1 MNDYAMVSL
10 PVAALIIFVVLLK
23 VLPWNSTR
31 KERDRPH
38 DGIEETAV
46 LSAVPPPA
54 PQEPQSIYR
63 DIEPEQL
70 VVRHLNAGRA
80 TLMVRHRARMRACT
94 AHLVIWSGKKKRR
107 IQDSYYD
114 LGIIQANG
122 IGHDIVEQFLG
133 IAQEKIGSL
142 TATGTQKQ
150 RRRRKS
156 AAESAPEASL
166 EAEAQASRSA
176 DAGQPAAASNEPA
189 VSVEENQEP
198 DPAVKMKRFPSVYR
212 GVVLEMGMMPRAVNG
227 GEITC
232 FGVRYRTAEGVV
244 DVVWGNNLRTAFR
257 DAKAGL
263 GDEVEIVKIGRKTV
277 EERKAPMNLYKVAKI
292 QRAA

>member
-1 MNDYAMVSL
+1 MNDYAMISL

-46 LSAVPPPA
+46 LSPVPPPA

-63 DIEPEQL
+63 DIEPEPL

-142 TATGTQKQ
+142 TATGTQRQ
-150 RRRRKS
+150 RRRRKI

-176 DAGQPAAASNEPA
+176 DAGQPAAAANDTVA
-189 VSVEENQEP
+189 VEENQKP
-198 DPAVKMKRFPSVYR
+198 DPAIRLKRFPPVYR
-212 GVVLEMGMMPRAVNG
+212 GVVLEMGMMPRALSG
-227 GEITC
+227 GEKTC
-232 FGVRYRTAEGVV
+232 YGVRYRTAEGVV
-244 DVVWGNNLRTAFR
+244 DVVWGTDLRTAFR

-263 GDEVEIVKIGRKTV
+263 GDEVEILKIGRKTV
-277 EERKAPMNLYKVAKI
+277 EEGKAPMNLYKVAKI